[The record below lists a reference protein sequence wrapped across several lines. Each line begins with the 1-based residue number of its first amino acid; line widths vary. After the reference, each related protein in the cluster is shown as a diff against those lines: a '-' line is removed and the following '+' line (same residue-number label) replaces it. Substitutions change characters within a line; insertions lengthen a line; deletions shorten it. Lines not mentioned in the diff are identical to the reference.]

1 MDVIWYAVRCKA
13 GMEQQTAEEWNQ
25 RHDGKACRAFIIT
38 YEKMKRYEGSWHLIC
53 EPLLSGYFFLKTE
66 ESKVLEEAQDSIPI
80 DSGEERFLMELGGRD
95 HHVPMSRGYIRE
107 GKTCVTEGPLC
118 GHESQIQKSTD
129 INVWRI
135 WTAGWISI
143 REKDSGLALKLYQ
156 RAKIVFPN
164 RKCGQDKKFQKHLW

>member
-80 DSGEERFLMELGGRD
+80 DSGRTVSEGVGWKRPSRT
-95 HHVPMSRGYIRE
+95 HVTGI
-107 GKTCVTEGPLC
+107 
-118 GHESQIQKSTD
+118 
-129 INVWRI
+129 
-135 WTAGWISI
+135 
-143 REKDSGLALKLYQ
+143 YQ
-156 RAKIVFPN
+156 RRENLRDRRAA
-164 RKCGQDKKFQKHLW
+164 LWA

>member
-80 DSGEERFLMELGGRD
+80 DSGEERFLKELGGRD

-118 GHESQIQKSTD
+118 GHESQIQKID
-129 INVWRI
+129 RHK
-135 WTAGWISI
+135 
-143 REKDSGLALKLYQ
+143 RLAHLDCRMDQYQ
-156 RAKIVFPN
+156 RKGLWAGLEIVS
-164 RKCGQDKKFQKHLW
+164 QS